1 MKVISERGRRRE
13 KERVVNGLLLPL
25 LSFPSCPLIPTA
37 ERIKEQIWLLL
48 SVLFPI
54 DLLSSV
60 CCLSRKR
67 RSEAISPSSHRGQ
80 TEEMGRGNK
89 DGGMLKVWGQGKRKC
104 VHEMWKWL
112 EENQWHEEAV
122 KGIKRRKQSDDT
134 ARGSDLKQDIFTLR
148 RGTLGIIELP
158 AWGNME
164 WTVKHKEQKDL

>member
-13 KERVVNGLLLPL
+13 KERVVNDLLLPL

-67 RSEAISPSSHRGQ
+67 RSETISPSSHRGQ
-80 TEEMGRGNK
+80 TEETGRGNK
-89 DGGMLKVWGQGKRKC
+89 DEGCESLRARKEEMCTWNVKVTGRKSVTWRSC
-104 VHEMWKWL
+104 EGNKK
-112 EENQWHEEAV
+112 EEAV
-122 KGIKRRKQSDDT
+122 RRHSTRKWFKTGYLYIKKRNIGNNWVTSMRKY
-134 ARGSDLKQDIFTLR
+134 RV
-148 RGTLGIIELP
+148 
-158 AWGNME
+158 NC
-164 WTVKHKEQKDL
+164 